1 MEVILLADVKGV
13 GKKNETK
20 TVNDGYANN
29 YLIPRKLA
37 VRKTEGSIATLN
49 KQKEDEAQLQAELKE
64 KASKNK
70 VFLENLTLE
79 FKAKAQKDG
88 SMAGTIST
96 KAIAEKLKND
106 YNIEIDKRKFVDKL
120 LVNAF
125 GTTNLKIELYKNI
138 VATIKV
144 HVSEDK

>member
-49 KQKEDEAQLQAELKE
+49 KQKEDEAKLQAELKE

>member
-1 MEVILLADVKGV
+1 MEVILLVDIKGI

-49 KQKEDEAQLQAELKE
+49 KQKEDEAKLQAELKE

>member
-49 KQKEDEAQLQAELKE
+49 KQKEDESKLQAELKE

>member
-1 MEVILLADVKGV
+1 MEVILLVDVKGI

-49 KQKEDEAQLQAELKE
+49 KQKEDEAKLQAELKE

-70 VFLENLTLE
+70 VFLEKLTLE

>member
-1 MEVILLADVKGV
+1 MEVILLADVKGI

-49 KQKEDEAQLQAELKE
+49 KQKEDEAKLQAELKE

>member
-49 KQKEDEAQLQAELKE
+49 KQKEDEAKLQAELKE

-70 VFLENLTLE
+70 VFLKNLTLE

>member
-1 MEVILLADVKGV
+1 MP
-13 GKKNETK
+13 
-20 TVNDGYANN
+20 
-29 YLIPRKLA
+29 YL
-37 VRKTEGSIATLN
+37 
-49 KQKEDEAQLQAELKE
+49 
-64 KASKNK
+64 K

>member
-1 MEVILLADVKGV
+1 MEVILLVDVKGI

-49 KQKEDEAQLQAELKE
+49 KQKEDEAKLQAELKE

>member
-1 MEVILLADVKGV
+1 MEVILLVDVKGV

-49 KQKEDEAQLQAELKE
+49 KQKEDEAKLQAELKE

>member
-49 KQKEDEAQLQAELKE
+49 KQKEDEAKLQAELKE

-88 SMAGTIST
+88 SMTGTIST

>member
-49 KQKEDEAQLQAELKE
+49 KQKEDEAKLQAELKE

-125 GTTNLKIELYKNI
+125 GTTNLKIELYKNV